1 MYRFTLLWFFSC
13 WILTITAHSQ
23 VSEARILT
31 ATEKIAH
38 DYFRGS
44 PFNKDFS
51 TFVTRLMNDP
61 GVLEKKTHLKTDSTL
76 FFLEATYTKHQPF
89 FFKPEKVKVI
99 LSERELEI
107 DSVRFIP
114 SFFLYQLV
122 GYAPSGAEG
131 ITDVKK
137 EYEKLVRKY
146 TRSFDMNH
154 ARELKD
160 GETVN
165 GEISDFYFDNV
176 SFPLVTLAW
185 SSNATNGNVLAITI
199 RFEVIDN
206 RAFLPIA
213 TNRF

>member
-1 MYRFTLLWFFSC
+1 MKRFHMLWMICC
-13 WILTITAHSQ
+13 WLFVDKANSQ
-23 VSEARILT
+23 VSEPRILT

-38 DYFRGS
+38 DYFRVS

-51 TFVTRLMNDP
+51 TFVNRLMNDP
-61 GVLEKKTHLKTDSTL
+61 GVLEKKTHLKTDSSL
-76 FFLEATYTKHQPF
+76 FFLEATYTRHQPF

-99 LSERELEI
+99 LSEREIEI
-107 DSVRFIP
+107 DTFRYIP
-114 SFFLYQLV
+114 SFFIYQLV
-122 GYAPSGAEG
+122 GYAPAGAEG

-146 TRSFDMNH
+146 NRSFDMNH

-165 GEISDFYFDNV
+165 GEIRDFYFNNV
-176 SFPLVTLAW
+176 SFPLVTIAW
-185 SSNATNGNVLAITI
+185 SSNATNGNVIAITI